1 MPTVTRCP
9 RLRQIIGRMASLTI
23 SASPLRSVAATTG
36 LAVKLPSKTLPQV
49 VPNAKP
55 SSELKRLYS
64 VGGVI
69 GSGTSGEVRI
79 AKEKAS
85 GQVRAIKIVDK
96 RCLEDQRRLELECTI
111 QASLDHPA
119 VVKVYEVYESENE
132 IFIVME
138 HMRGGELYDVMVDK
152 EKFSE
157 EEVRVA
163 TYQVLEA
170 VNYLHEKGVIH
181 RDIKP
186 ENILLTVPFDEQ
198 DLTKVQAKLS
208 DFGSSR
214 YLFNE
219 PRPSQTPQT
228 EKAKPGQTT
237 ADLALQ
243 KSRSRSSTSP
253 TESTS
258 RSPTTP
264 LPNETAEATAMHVH
278 QKPRMGKR
286 TEQLRQEEG
295 SLRIRRRA
303 YSAVFTDYFIAPE
316 VLAERGYDNAVDM
329 WSMGVVLYILLCGFP
344 PFFEDDSG
352 QLETGTSLKDR
363 IRRGSFDFP
372 SPYWDEV
379 SEDAKHLVRRMLT
392 VDPRRRILAKD
403 ALMHPFF
410 NPRTPSMDELQL
422 TFNRIKLAKKTSI
435 SDGNESP
442 GSEKKR
448 VRSETPS
455 S

>member
-1 MPTVTRCP
+1 
-9 RLRQIIGRMASLTI
+9 
-23 SASPLRSVAATTG
+23 
-36 LAVKLPSKTLPQV
+36 
-49 VPNAKP
+49 
-55 SSELKRLYS
+55 
-64 VGGVI
+64 
-69 GSGTSGEVRI
+69 
-79 AKEKAS
+79 
-85 GQVRAIKIVDK
+85 
-96 RCLEDQRRLELECTI
+96 
-111 QASLDHPA
+111 
-119 VVKVYEVYESENE
+119 
-132 IFIVME
+132 
-138 HMRGGELYDVMVDK
+138 
-152 EKFSE
+152 
-157 EEVRVA
+157 
-163 TYQVLEA
+163 
-170 VNYLHEKGVIH
+170 
-181 RDIKP
+181 
-186 ENILLTVPFDEQ
+186 
-198 DLTKVQAKLS
+198 
-208 DFGSSR
+208 
-214 YLFNE
+214 
-219 PRPSQTPQT
+219 
-228 EKAKPGQTT
+228 
-237 ADLALQ
+237 
-243 KSRSRSSTSP
+243 
-253 TESTS
+253 
-258 RSPTTP
+258 
-264 LPNETAEATAMHVH
+264 MHVH

-286 TEQLRQEEG
+286 TEQLRQEEV